1 MAALT
6 ACSRRKIP
14 GMSGTRSGLILV
26 LTALAAV
33 GCGRSSDAPAPPST
47 LQSPGGNWVGRDSLG
62 RNVNLVIAE
71 NGKLRA
77 FIEFPGLPQPPLFAA
92 GSVAVG
98 GTDVVSGE
106 MRAQNVIALP
116 PGLLPVTGPP
126 ALLAP
131 VAYSC
136 SITGTVLERVRLTV
150 QIACSTDAGLQ
161 YDESVSLSPQPN
173 YLEPSSLEAI
183 AGNYAMQVNGD
194 TNFLNISADGT
205 IFGAYDAGAQC
216 MINGLVSIIDARYSL
231 LNVDW
236 TLSACTDPFGF
247 YEGAEFSGFATPSP
261 EPGRSNSYYFMLVWE
276 RPDSMSLVSINYDPT

>member
-1 MAALT
+1 MT
-6 ACSRRKIP
+6 
-14 GMSGTRSGLILV
+14 GTRHAIV
-26 LTALAAV
+26 LAVIAVVAV
-33 GCGRSSDAPAPPST
+33 GCDSSSDPPAPPAT
-47 LQSPGGNWVGRDSLG
+47 LQSPGGNWVGHDSLG

-71 NGKLRA
+71 NGKVRA
-77 FIEFPGLPQPPLFAA
+77 FIEYPGLPEPPLFAA
-92 GSVAVG
+92 GTVAVG
-98 GTDVVSGE
+98 GTDMVSGE
-106 MRAQNVIALP
+106 MRAQSLIALP

-126 ALLAP
+126 AIIAP
-131 VAYSC
+131 ALYSC
-136 SITGTVLERVRLTV
+136 SITGTVAERVRLTV

-161 YDESVSLSPQPN
+161 YDESVSLLPQSN
-173 YLEPSSLEAI
+173 YLEASSLEAI

-216 MINGLVSIIDARYSL
+216 TINGLVSIIDARYSL

-247 YEGAEFSGFATPSP
+247 YEGAEYSGFATPSP